1 MPKKLKV
8 YSSSQYFVKEPSI
21 RQCRAVV
28 AAPSKKRAAEL
39 LNHSMY
45 TFNNY
50 ASETGN
56 PMDIELAMAS
66 PETVIVREVF

>member
-1 MPKKLKV
+1 MKLKV
-8 YSSSQYFVKEPSI
+8 YSSSQYFIKHPAI

-45 TFNNY
+45 TFNAY

-56 PMDIELAMAS
+56 DKDIELAMAS
-66 PETVIVREVF
+66 PETVIVREEF